1 MWRRWRKK
9 KMQVLQQQKQQLKE
23 KHYGP
28 DYTYF
33 ARLEK
38 IAPNLRLTSR
48 RGAERELVQHG
59 PVSKHSRND
68 CILCIG
74 DQDTCKY
81 DIVQLPHDKA
91 FIDNET
97 KDTKDMDLEDVYKF
111 AVRGAY
117 ELDRLLSGAL
127 KNKANVT
134 VHCRAGINR
143 SVTVICAYTIL
154 SKLKSTRGY
163 FKTNSNFFKGESG
176 FDVKK
181 LITYITDENMEQ
193 RNQQTLT
200 NDTFRQALIDLE
212 YEVENEVKNEGNQQS
227 ILEMLEMLTPR
238 ARDKGN

>member
-1 MWRRWRKK
+1 M
-9 KMQVLQQQKQQLKE
+9 MQVQKRHLQKQHSQK
-23 KHYGP
+23 KDYGP

-48 RGAERELVQHG
+48 RGAEKELVQHG
-59 PVSKHSRND
+59 PDLKHSRRD

-74 DQDTCKY
+74 DGDTCEY
-81 DIVQLPHDKA
+81 SIEQLPRDQASIDK
-91 FIDNET
+91 ET
-97 KDTKDMDLEDVYKF
+97 KDTEKMDLEDVYKF

-163 FKTNSNFFKGESG
+163 FKTNSKFFKGESG

-193 RNQQTLT
+193 RKQQTLT

>member
-1 MWRRWRKK
+1 MWRSRER
-9 KMQVLQQQKQQLKE
+9 KMQRQLQLQKRQLLQKQQLQE

-38 IAPNLRLTSR
+38 IAPNLLLTSR

-59 PVSKHSRND
+59 PNLD

-74 DQDTCKY
+74 DGNTCEY
-81 DIVQLPHDKA
+81 SIEQLPRDQASIDK
-91 FIDNET
+91 ET

-117 ELDRLLSGAL
+117 ELDRLLSGASED
-127 KNKANVT
+127 KANVT

-163 FKTNSNFFKGESG
+163 FKTNSNFFKGKSG
-176 FDVKK
+176 FKVEELIAYIDHENKK
-181 LITYITDENMEQ
+181 Q
-193 RNQQTLT
+193 RKQDTLT

-212 YEVENEVKNEGNQQS
+212 NKVKNKVKNEGQS
-227 ILEMLEMLTPR
+227 IVEMLETLTS